1 VPVSTLPDWLAEV
14 VMGLFNLFKRKKGSK
29 SGYEHLN
36 DACNA
41 AFESAFH
48 KCRLDFGR
56 EFVEMMDM
64 KSKLLDFLKSAKT
77 TAAQEL
83 IAKKLLELIPVYF
96 RITEAYVSAR
106 KSNQQG
112 EAHTQA
118 LSEIDERMRR
128 AYSLINDLNAR
139 FYLCTDELS
148 GTSAYDEII
157 NEAEALRNVI
167 SKSSRRQ
174 KHGHF

>member
-1 VPVSTLPDWLAEV
+1 
-14 VMGLFNLFKRKKGSK
+14 
-29 SGYEHLN
+29 
-36 DACNA
+36 
-41 AFESAFH
+41 
-48 KCRLDFGR
+48 
-56 EFVEMMDM
+56 M

-106 KSNQQG
+106 KAINRGSPYK
-112 EAHTQA
+112 A